1 MKAALLATAAV
12 LLAAGAAEAAEGKH
26 THLNDNVERR
36 VDLREEIDARVRDEN
51 NNFPVHLEIGDR
63 NLKPTIPTVDNTFV
77 LFSFIGPDGN
87 VQYGCGNER
96 GEGPFLDLL
105 AVDKLARH
113 AEADLTG
120 ILGDEI
126 PCGGAVPQSVSVV
139 CDTDGNERHDES
151 TTLNI
156 TPEDRTRTQTTHSS
170 VQADCVI
177 EVDGVEYQSTQ
188 GLIDRQLDRTK
199 FKPTD

>member
-1 MKAALLATAAV
+1 MVAAT
-12 LLAAGAAEAAEGKH
+12 
-26 THLNDNVERR
+26 
-36 VDLREEIDARVRDEN
+36 
-51 NNFPVHLEIGDR
+51 
-63 NLKPTIPTVDNTFV
+63 
-77 LFSFIGPDGN
+77 S
-87 VQYGCGNER
+87 
-96 GEGPFLDLL
+96 GEGPLLDVLK
-105 AVDKLARH
+105 VDKLARH

-139 CDTDGNERHDES
+139 CDTDGNERHDEG
-151 TTLNI
+151 TTLII
-156 TPEDRTRTQTTHSS
+156 TPDDRTRMQTTYSS

-199 FKPTD
+199 VKQTR